1 VTTYLRRLSE
11 FVEIFDE
18 LNIKIVLAMHR
29 IGPRNLLEVARQ
41 IRIPWTT
48 VYSRVRKLE
57 KQFMP
62 LTYVNPAFSKIGLVR
77 IAVFAL
83 AAPGKEFITDELLR
97 LPNFWS
103 TTSSTEGP
111 FSHYSVHAVPLN
123 YISEFKEYLER
134 LQQLGVVQR
143 CLTTEISDSY
153 RAFPSFEF
161 FDPKARTWL
170 LDWDRWLRDS
180 VEPRKTLAI
189 SDPSAYEVVADKMDL
204 LILKELQKNGRK
216 RFSEIS
222 EVLGV
227 TLQAVKHRFDSN
239 IIKKGMI
246 QHYVFKFVPYP
257 VELSDLREVRLEFPD
272 DRTMNRFFSAGI
284 KFPFVRSVSKVLGKA
299 ALMIRTIVPQ
309 ASQREFFGFISNLAK
324 RGLISDYSTIRLHP
338 EGQRR
343 QTISYELY
351 DNELGWRWDPNRC
364 LSAAE
369 DILKRS
375 HMHIQDRRFRH
386 VSKTYQS

>member
-1 VTTYLRRLSE
+1 MTTYLRRLSE
-11 FVEIFDE
+11 FVGIFDE

-41 IRIPWTT
+41 IRVPWTT

-77 IAVFAL
+77 VAVFAL

-111 FSHYSVHAVPLN
+111 FSHYSVHAVPFN

-134 LQQLGVVQR
+134 LQELGIVQR
-143 CLTTEISDSY
+143 CLTTEISDSHGV
-153 RAFPSFEF
+153 FPSFEF
-161 FDPKARTWL
+161 FDPKVRTWL

-180 VEPRKTLAI
+180 VEPKKTLAI
-189 SDPSAYEVVADKMDL
+189 SDPSTYEVVADRMDL

-222 EVLGV
+222 RVLGI

-239 IIKKGMI
+239 IIKKDMI
-246 QHYVFKFVPYP
+246 QHYVFRFVPYP
-257 VELSDLREVRLEFPD
+257 MELSDLREVRLEFPD
-272 DRTMNRFFSAGI
+272 ERLMNRFFSAGTS
-284 KFPFVRSVSKVLGKA
+284 FPFVLSASKVLGKA
-299 ALMIRTIVPQ
+299 ALMMRTIVPR
-309 ASQREFFGFISNLAK
+309 ASQGKFFSFISNLAK
-324 RGLISDYSTIRLHP
+324 RGLIRDYSTIRLHA
-338 EGQRR
+338 EDLRR

-351 DNELGWRWDPNRC
+351 DNELGWRWDLNKC

-369 DILKRS
+369 DVVKRS
-375 HMHIQDRRFRH
+375 YVR
-386 VSKTYQS
+386 T